1 MGGHRTF
8 RPSILARELSD
19 YGVVSVGAAGTFVV
33 RNPGSRAEFRAEL
46 LRRLPFDA
54 EVVLCG
60 GRDLMW
66 YGAWSVEG
74 LSRLRILVDSLRV

>member
-1 MGGHRTF
+1 M
-8 RPSILARELSD
+8 
-19 YGVVSVGAAGTFVV
+19 AGRDTRYPRVTV
-33 RNPGSRAEFRAEL
+33 E
-46 LRRLPFDA
+46 
-54 EVVLCG
+54 EVVQRAPAIALLPDEPHPFGEEDARFFRGLGLRARLCG